1 MNKMIMLATSALSM
15 FFSEMTLALDLM
27 NLNLPEDLTMIDI
40 KGTKF
45 IVKKS
50 SGVALTGIV
59 LPSQGMSA
67 AETAQ
72 DMVKESNCKIL
83 SSSSVIELLCQ
94 DNSGSSK
101 SINLISQADPDHL
114 NFIYIRCGEIDTAT
128 CRTDGAEIVN
138 SMGAALRGR

>member
-1 MNKMIMLATSALSM
+1 MNKVVMMAVLALAM
-15 FFSEMTLALDLM
+15 AFSEMAAALDL
-27 NLNLPEDLTMIDI
+27 PAGLTMIDL

-50 SGVALTGIV
+50 SGVALTGNVI
-59 LPSQGMSA
+59 PSQGMSV

-83 SSSSVIELLCQ
+83 SSSSVVIELLCQ

-114 NFIYIRCGEIDTAT
+114 TYIYIRCGEIDTAT

-138 SMGAALRGR
+138 SVGAPLRGR

>member
-1 MNKMIMLATSALSM
+1 MNKVVMMAVLALAM
-15 FFSEMTLALDLM
+15 AFSEMAAALDL
-27 NLNLPEDLTMIDI
+27 PAGLTMIDL

-50 SGVALTGIV
+50 SGVALTGNVI
-59 LPSQGMSA
+59 PSQGMSV

-83 SSSSVIELLCQ
+83 SSSSVVIDLLCQ

-114 NFIYIRCGEIDTAT
+114 TYIYIRCGEIDTAT

-138 SMGAALRGR
+138 SVGAALRGR

>member
-1 MNKMIMLATSALSM
+1 MNKIIMLAGSVLAVI
-15 FFSEMTLALDLM
+15 FSEITLA
-27 NLNLPEDLTMIDI
+27 LNLPEDLTMIDL

-50 SGVALTGIV
+50 SGVALTGNVI
-59 LPSQGMSA
+59 PSQGMSV

-83 SSSSVIELLCQ
+83 SSSSVVIELLCQ

-114 NFIYIRCGEIDTAT
+114 TYIYIRCGEIDTAT

-138 SMGAALRGR
+138 SVGQR

>member
-1 MNKMIMLATSALSM
+1 MNKVVMMAVLALAM
-15 FFSEMTLALDLM
+15 AFSEMAAALDL
-27 NLNLPEDLTMIDI
+27 PAGLTMIDL

-50 SGVALTGIV
+50 SGVALTGNVI
-59 LPSQGMSA
+59 PSQGMSV

-83 SSSSVIELLCQ
+83 SSSSVVIELLCQ

-101 SINLISQADPDHL
+101 SINLISQADPDHI
-114 NFIYIRCGEIDTAT
+114 NHIYIRCGEIDIAT
-128 CRTDGAEIVN
+128 CRADGSEILN
-138 SMGAALRGR
+138 SLGSALNGR

>member
-1 MNKMIMLATSALSM
+1 MNKIIMLAGSVLAVI
-15 FFSEMTLALDLM
+15 FSEITLA
-27 NLNLPEDLTMIDI
+27 LNLPEDLTMIDL

-59 LPSQGMSA
+59 IPSKGMSA

-72 DMVKESNCKIL
+72 DIVKESNCKIL
-83 SSSSVIELLCQ
+83 SSSSVVIELLCQ

-101 SINLISQADPDHL
+101 SINLISQADPDHI
-114 NFIYIRCGEIDTAT
+114 NHIYIRCGEIDIAT
-128 CRTDGAEIVN
+128 CRADGSEILN
-138 SMGAALRGR
+138 SLGSALNGR

>member
-1 MNKMIMLATSALSM
+1 MNKVVMMAVLALAM
-15 FFSEMTLALDLM
+15 AFSEMAAALDL
-27 NLNLPEDLTMIDI
+27 PAGLTMIDL

-59 LPSQGMSA
+59 IPSKGMSA

-72 DMVKESNCKIL
+72 DIVKESNCKIL
-83 SSSSVIELLCQ
+83 SSSSVVIELLCQ

-114 NFIYIRCGEIDTAT
+114 TYIYIRCGEIDTAT

-138 SMGAALRGR
+138 SVGAALRGR

>member
-1 MNKMIMLATSALSM
+1 MNKVVMMAVLALAM
-15 FFSEMTLALDLM
+15 AFSEMATALDL
-27 NLNLPEDLTMIDI
+27 PAGLTMIDL

-50 SGVALTGIV
+50 SGVALTGNVI
-59 LPSQGMSA
+59 PSQGMSV

-101 SINLISQADPDHL
+101 SINLISQSDPDHL
-114 NFIYIRCGEIDTAT
+114 NHIYIRCGEIDTAT
-128 CRTDGAEIVN
+128 CRADGAEILN
-138 SMGAALRGR
+138 SLGSVLNGR

>member
-1 MNKMIMLATSALSM
+1 MNKIIMLAGSVLAVI
-15 FFSEMTLALDLM
+15 FSEITLA
-27 NLNLPEDLTMIDI
+27 LNLPEDLTMIDL

-59 LPSQGMSA
+59 IPSKGMSA

-72 DMVKESNCKIL
+72 DIVKESNCKIL

-101 SINLISQADPDHL
+101 SINLISQADPDHI
-114 NFIYIRCGEIDTAT
+114 NHIYIRCGEIDIAT
-128 CRTDGAEIVN
+128 CRADGSEILN
-138 SMGAALRGR
+138 SLGSALNGR

>member
-1 MNKMIMLATSALSM
+1 MNKVVMMAVLALAM
-15 FFSEMTLALDLM
+15 AFSEMAAALDL
-27 NLNLPEDLTMIDI
+27 PAGLTMIDL

-50 SGVALTGIV
+50 SGVALTGNVI
-59 LPSQGMSA
+59 PSQGMSV

-83 SSSSVIELLCQ
+83 SSSSVVIELLCQ

-114 NFIYIRCGEIDTAT
+114 TYIYIRCGEIDTAT

-138 SMGAALRGR
+138 SVGTALRGR

>member
-1 MNKMIMLATSALSM
+1 MNKVVMMAVLALAM
-15 FFSEMTLALDLM
+15 AFSEMAAALDL
-27 NLNLPEDLTMIDI
+27 PAGLTMIDL

-50 SGVALTGIV
+50 SGVALTGNVI
-59 LPSQGMSA
+59 PSQGMSA

-83 SSSSVIELLCQ
+83 SSSSVVIELLCQ

-114 NFIYIRCGEIDTAT
+114 TYIYIRCGEIDTAT

-138 SMGAALRGR
+138 SVGAALRGR